1 MGSSALKKGINLKI
15 LQIYVLDTT
24 YGWLNMSSL
33 RRIDNDA
40 ISQSSHGWKSH
51 AQFEYIPQTAPGD
64 SRTINIQEGNK
75 LVQIFPS
82 P

>member
-1 MGSSALKKGINLKI
+1 MGSSVLKQEMNFNIF
-15 LQIYVLDTT
+15 QIYVLDTT

-33 RRIDNDA
+33 RTIDNDA

-75 LVQIFPS
+75 LAQIFPS